1 MHTRFTKWDKLII
14 LFVVDKQ
21 MLVDSLFYQETKELI
36 INNNHCTLSLSV
48 SDGNSLDCKITP
60 SPVVVV

>member
-21 MLVDSLFYQETKELI
+21 MLVNSLF
-36 INNNHCTLSLSV
+36 LSRKQ
-48 SDGNSLDCKITP
+48 GANS
-60 SPVVVV
+60 

>member
-21 MLVDSLFYQETKELI
+21 MLVDSLFLSRTKELI
-36 INNNHCTLSLSV
+36 INNNHRT
-48 SDGNSLDCKITP
+48 
-60 SPVVVV
+60 